1 MTLLSDKEA
10 LYEKYRKETERL
22 HKEIMSEKIAMLKPM
37 VHKAY
42 YCKDFNTYFFVTHI
56 AENKTAPFGLSI
68 NRSEIMDDWMVNP
81 ERWEEIPIEVFLDA
95 MDRFVEER
103 KEKIQALK

>member
-22 HKEIMSEKIAMLKPM
+22 HKEIMAEKIAMLKPM

-42 YCKDFNTYFFVTHI
+42 YCKNFSTYFFVSHI
-56 AENKTAPFGLSI
+56 AENKIAPFGLSI
-68 NRSEIMDDWMVNP
+68 SRSEIMDDWMVNP
-81 ERWEEIPIEVFLDA
+81 ERWVEIPVEAFLDA
-95 MDRFVEER
+95 MDRFVAER
-103 KEKIQALK
+103 KETIRNLR

>member
-22 HKEIMSEKIAMLKPM
+22 HKEIIAEKIAMLKPM
-37 VHKAY
+37 IHKAY
-42 YCKDFNTYFFVTHI
+42 YCKDFSTYFFVTHV
-56 AENKTAPFGLSI
+56 AENKITPFGLSI
-68 NRSEIMDDWMVNP
+68 SRSEIMDDWMVNP
-81 ERWEEIPIEVFLDA
+81 ERWVEIPMEAFLDA

-103 KEKIQALK
+103 KEKIQALR